1 MHDADRKKLEELQDV
16 KQQYE
21 ERLME
26 ITTVTE
32 SLQEENAS
40 LRADAQMWKERADAY
55 LSENKALQSA
65 AEDLRLQNG
74 DLRAKVQHVY
84 TSLAFP
90 PAACTPCLQ
99 PVQAVW
105 SQLCTVTQPLDQPLD
120 RLLYLSHLIH
130 SYQRQP

>member
-40 LRADAQMWKERADAY
+40 LRADAQTWKERADAY

-74 DLRAKVQHVY
+74 DLRAKVQHV
-84 TSLAFP
+84 
-90 PAACTPCLQ
+90 
-99 PVQAVW
+99 
-105 SQLCTVTQPLDQPLD
+105 
-120 RLLYLSHLIH
+120 
-130 SYQRQP
+130 